1 MILELVETLRE
12 EALADLQT
20 VSAGKPLCRISANGI
35 QGQEAKYFE
44 GRYAALTEIVNGA
57 PVNSCLQA
65 WQGQLERA
73 RHSNSSVAWMQYFGG
88 GADALMELISG
99 TDGEPD

>member
-1 MILELVETLRE
+1 MTSELAQTLRA

-20 VSAGKPLCRISANGI
+20 VSAGKSLCRISANGI

-44 GRYAALTEIVNGA
+44 GRYSALTEIVNGEFID
-57 PVNSCLQA
+57 SCLMA

-73 RHSNSSVAWMQYFGG
+73 RHSNSSAAWMQYFGG
-88 GADALMELISG
+88 GADALMELMNGISAG
-99 TDGEPD
+99 QD

>member
-1 MILELVETLRE
+1 MTSELAQTLRE

-44 GRYAALTEIVNGA
+44 GRYSALTEIVNGDPIEA
-57 PVNSCLQA
+57 RLKA

-73 RHSNSSVAWMQYFGG
+73 RHSNSSAAWMQYFGG
-88 GADALMELISG
+88 GADALMELING
-99 TDGEPD
+99 TNAGQD